1 MPGSH
6 PVEINGVNRQI
17 RRLSGLRFHSLSFP
31 KELED
36 LFEDQTAQARCAWL
50 WRQTLI
56 AILFYDLFL
65 VARYALSPQGF
76 ARVLIVRLLVV
87 TPIALVVNFKL
98 RGRPG
103 KIFREGSIAAV
114 ACLAGLSNLYLISGK
129 GPVTAAYGQLA
140 VLSIVLYLTIVAR
153 IRFPYA
159 VAAAVTMLLGDIVFL
174 RHDQSL
180 LHNQKI
186 FGFSIAFGLVLLTVL
201 ANYSFGKED
210 RLNFL
215 LQLRSDLLV
224 GDLNR
229 LNAQLRQRSESDAL
243 TGLANRHS
251 FEAQFAELWRKAVV
265 GGTVLSVIVVDVDR
279 FKQLN
284 DRYGH
289 LYGDQ
294 VLKRIG
300 SLLQQALR
308 AKDDY
313 AARFGG
319 EEFVIL
325 LPATHQSAAIVV
337 AERLRKMV
345 ELAGFPA
352 LDPSQQPYDASIKAT
367 VSCGV
372 ATAYPTPES
381 SPERLLDAADR
392 AMYQAKAQGRNAVCC
407 APEMRE
413 SAYLM
418 SRQF

>member
-1 MPGSH
+1 MSTARAALKE
-6 PVEINGVNRQI
+6 VVQQQI
-17 RRLSGLRFHSLSFP
+17 SRLSGLGFCRLLFP
-31 KELED
+31 RELED
-36 LFEDQTAQARCAWL
+36 RFEDQTAQARCTWL
-50 WRQTLI
+50 ARQTLI

-65 VARYALSPQGF
+65 FARYTLSAQGF
-76 ARVLIVRLLVV
+76 VRALVVRLFIV
-87 TPIALVVNFKL
+87 TPIALAVNFTL
-98 RGRPG
+98 RRRPG
-103 KIFREGSIAAV
+103 KIFREASIAAV
-114 ACLAGLSNLYLISGK
+114 ACLAGLSNLYLISGR
-129 GPVTAAYGQLA
+129 GPVMAAYGQLA
-140 VLSIVLYLTIVAR
+140 VLSIALWLTIVAR

-174 RHDQSL
+174 RYDQSL

-224 GDLNR
+224 ADLNR
-229 LNAQLRQRSESDAL
+229 LNAHLLRRSESDAL

-251 FEAQFAELWRKAVV
+251 FDAQFAELWRKAVI

-325 LPATHQSAAIVV
+325 LPATHQSAAFMV

-352 LDPSQQPYDASIKAT
+352 LDPSQRPYDASIKAT

-372 ATAYPTPES
+372 ATAYPTAEGVPEH
-381 SPERLLDAADR
+381 LLEAADR

-407 APEMRE
+407 APAGRGGGLAL
-413 SAYLM
+413 STT
-418 SRQF
+418 